1 MADKLMDIPNDDTKI
16 TPSLDYNKWLKPL
29 DTQHNEPI
37 NQNPIKVHKVI
48 EAMNKNILF

>member
-29 DTQHNEPI
+29 DTQPDEPI
-37 NQNPIKVHKVI
+37 NHDLIKVP
-48 EAMNKNILF
+48 KNI